1 VSKYKIVFVST
12 AIPEHHRQRVK
23 SNLSIIFRVPVAKLA
38 PLFQDRPVTIKKDL
52 TLDEANRYRQAVERE
67 GGICRVEPMSEGTS
81 SMSMSIDNVYIESGS
96 KAAAK
101 SAPAADSDI
110 ITCPRCMTRQKPA
123 PICSGCGV
131 ILQNYES
138 EIRQQKASQKWV
150 AGVDL
155 DRRRGGD
162 RRLTDDRRTDL
173 RFQNDR
179 RTGAERRAS
188 IAGWH
193 RNRDAVRG

>member
-1 VSKYKIVFVST
+1 MSKYKVVFVST

-23 SNLSIIFRVPVAKLA
+23 SNLSIIFRVSVPKLA

-52 TLDEANRYRQAVERE
+52 SLDEANRYRQAVERE

-81 SMSMSIDNVYIESGS
+81 SMSMSIDTGDTVSSSN
-96 KAAAK
+96 A
-101 SAPAADSDI
+101 AADSDI
-110 ITCPRCMTRQKPA
+110 VTCPRCMTRQKRA

-138 EIRQQKASQKWV
+138 EIRRQKASQKWV
-150 AGVDL
+150 EGVDP
-155 DRRRGGD
+155 DRRRGD
-162 RRLTDDRRTDL
+162 RRLAEDRRTDL

-179 RTGAERRAS
+179 RTGNERRAS